1 MSLKS
6 ILRGTAVATLLFAVP
21 VFAQTAPSAESA
33 PQKSGQCEKGARG
46 RHGGGGH
53 KFGRMEHRLD
63 KQVAEGRLTQAQAD
77 GFKAEA
83 KALHEEMK
91 AARAAANGQVDEA
104 QRSQFK
110 ERRRALKEKIKSA
123 LAPTQQGA

>member
-6 ILRGTAVATLLFAVP
+6 MLRGTAVATLLFAVP
-21 VFAQTAPSAESA
+21 VLAQTAAPSGSA
-33 PQKSGQCEKGARG
+33 NQAGQCEGRRG
-46 RHGGGGH
+46 KHGGGH

-83 KALHEEMK
+83 KQLHEEMK
-91 AARAAANGQVDEA
+91 AARASSNGQVDEA
-104 QRSQFK
+104 TRARFK
-110 ERRRALKEKIKSA
+110 ERRKALKEKIRAA

>member
-6 ILRGTAVATLLFAVP
+6 VLRGTAVASLLFAVP
-21 VFAQTAPSAESA
+21 VFAQTAPTPDSA
-33 PQKSGQCEKGARG
+33 PQAGQCERGGGHHG
-46 RHGGGGH
+46 RHGGN
-53 KFGRMEHRLD
+53 KFGRMQQRLD

-83 KALHEEMK
+83 QKLHEEMK
-91 AARAAANGQVDEA
+91 AARAASNGQVDEA

-110 ERRRALKEKIKSA
+110 ERRRALKEKIKAA

>member
-6 ILRGTAVATLLFAVP
+6 MLRGTAVATLLLAVP
-21 VFAQTAPSAESA
+21 VLAQTAAPSDSNANA
-33 PQKSGQCEKGARG
+33 GQCEGRRG
-46 RHGGGGH
+46 KHGGGGH

-63 KQVAEGRLTQAQAD
+63 KQVAEGRLSQAQAD

-83 KALHEEMK
+83 RQLHEEMK
-91 AARAAANGQVDEA
+91 AARASSNGQVDETTRA
-104 QRSQFK
+104 QFK
-110 ERRRALKEKIKSA
+110 ERRKALKEKIKAA

>member
-6 ILRGTAVATLLFAVP
+6 VLRGTAVATLLFAVP
-21 VFAQTAPSAESA
+21 VFAQTAA
-33 PQKSGQCEKGARG
+33 PTPGATSQDGQCEGRG
-46 RHGGGGH
+46 HRGKHGGN
-53 KFGRMEHRLD
+53 KFGRMEQRLD
-63 KQVAEGRLTQAQAD
+63 KRVAEGRLTQAQAD

-83 KALHEEMK
+83 RQLHEEMK
-91 AARAAANGQVDEA
+91 AARAASNGQVDEA

-110 ERRRALKEKIKSA
+110 ERRRALKEKIKAS

>member
-6 ILRGTAVATLLFAVP
+6 MLRGTAVATLLLAVP
-21 VFAQTAPSAESA
+21 VLAQTAAPSDSNA
-33 PQKSGQCEKGARG
+33 GQCEGRRG
-46 RHGGGGH
+46 KHGGGGH
-53 KFGRMEHRLD
+53 KFGRMDHRLD

-83 KALHEEMK
+83 KQLHEEMK
-91 AARAAANGQVDEA
+91 AARASSNGQVDEST
-104 QRSQFK
+104 RSQFK
-110 ERRRALKEKIKSA
+110 ERRKALKEKIKAA

>member
-6 ILRGTAVATLLFAVP
+6 ILRGTAVASLLFAVP
-21 VFAQTAPSAESA
+21 VLAQTAPTPQSA
-33 PQKSGQCEKGARG
+33 PKQAGQCERGPGG
-46 RHGGGGH
+46 RHGGH

-83 KALHEEMK
+83 RQLHEEMK
-91 AARAAANGQVDEA
+91 AARASSNGQVDDA
-104 QRSQFK
+104 TRAQFK
-110 ERRRALKEKIKSA
+110 ERRRALHEKIKAA